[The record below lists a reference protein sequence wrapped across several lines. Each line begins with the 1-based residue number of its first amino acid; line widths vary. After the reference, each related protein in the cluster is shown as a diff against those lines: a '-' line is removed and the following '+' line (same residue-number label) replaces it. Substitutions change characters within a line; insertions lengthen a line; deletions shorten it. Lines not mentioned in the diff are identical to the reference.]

1 MSFFSSFKNI
11 DFNCDENG
19 NYKPLEPGCY
29 VGTLTSITVRNA
41 VASSARALQLKFSL
55 PSGNTIQYD
64 IWSVKTDGKT
74 IPSFPSQVGQ
84 VLIQLGVPIEDLK
97 SDKFK
102 MAKLTSNGEIATIG
116 SWLDLIDNKA
126 QLNLKLEKQIDKR
139 TGFPSKYC
147 SVVGTSRVG
156 TLVDVPPPSPEKE
169 EIKADYTTP
178 NGINN
183 GKKGANKRAAVVI
196 DEVEED
202 NNNNTD
208 SEAAIPAIIPGKKRV
223 RGGKSV
229 LKSPQPQQ
237 D

>member
-1 MSFFSSFKNI
+1 MAFFSSFKNI

-41 VASSARALQLKFSL
+41 VASSARALQLKFAL
-55 PSGNTIQYD
+55 PSGNTIAYD
-64 IWSVKTDGKT
+64 IWSLKTDGNA

-84 VLIQLGVPIEDLK
+84 VLIQLGVPMEDLK

-102 MAKLTSNGEIATIG
+102 MVKLTSTGEIASIG
-116 SWLDLIDNKA
+116 SWLDLIENKS

-139 TGFPSKYC
+139 TNTLSKYC

-156 TLVDVPPPSPEKE
+156 TLVDVPPPSPEAKVE
-169 EIKADYTTP
+169 SKADSTTTP
-178 NGINN
+178 MKKNG
-183 GKKGANKRAAVVI
+183 KRAAVVL
-196 DEVEED
+196 DDVEEED